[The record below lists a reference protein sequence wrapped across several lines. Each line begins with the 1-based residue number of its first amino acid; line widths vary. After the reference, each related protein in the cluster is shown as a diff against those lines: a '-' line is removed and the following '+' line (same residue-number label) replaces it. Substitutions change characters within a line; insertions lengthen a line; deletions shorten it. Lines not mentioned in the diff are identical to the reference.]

1 MGKKFQTAVAQ
12 SADVIDTITRAH
24 TRNTENTQTTADTIS
39 AQDTTDTQNTK
50 SRKDTKKEPKQ
61 AYYRFN
67 LKMPLEYK
75 DYLQAAAYKAS
86 SPSKIVTITEYICEL
101 VRADIEKHKDD

>member
-12 SADVIDTITRAH
+12 SADVIDTITRAR
-24 TRNTENTQTTADTIS
+24 TKNTENTQTTADIIS
-39 AQDTTDTQNTK
+39 IQDTIDTHDTK
-50 SRKDTKKEPKQ
+50 SSKDTKKEPKQ
-61 AYYRFN
+61 EYYRFN

-101 VRADIEKHKDD
+101 IKADMEKHKDD